1 MKDLRKLIRK
11 VLREETNQ
19 PDVEL
24 DIMNYKGDDSEINKM
39 KSLIYSGK
47 ILTPKDIEYA
57 ESFFEKNEKEAG
69 DEADDDNKEIKNK
82 ILNWIGDDGQMKNL
96 LFKVYSK
103 QKLSKEEIQFA
114 KEFFEKE
121 KKLRISDKNTMSKKV
136 TDYRGA
142 YEQQSKIQELGQT
155 VYEDIIKSDLSI
167 FLNNIFNPK
176 FKIQIGKPSEG
187 WFEKNLEDLRQF
199 YNDTK
204 KYHNNNVSWRD
215 GTEMSIGNKIIEL
228 GKRLKNRDWIGII
241 ENGDW
246 SILNKVDT
254 NYLSWAKEISK
265 RQVEGDLPMGG
276 DVYIIEKYFQKR
288 DVEDV
293 LPKKWLQILKKIEQE
308 KNIKVGKMSFAHVD
322 FIDKF
327 HEDKESSYGEF
338 VGTLQ
343 KSTQKGDEFENEFF
357 QLIRNVPDNFREIK
371 RYALWGNVIDI
382 NFGVDG
388 SYFGKD
394 GFKLV
399 QVKSS
404 ESGAKKAFV
413 KRLGIP
419 YVSVY
424 PQNPKNKVRNYRF
437 YYYSENNTQKPE
449 DFNKDFVNTKNNSE
463 TYAEKE
469 KKVLDKYLGQPGLG
483 QDYFR

>member
-11 VLREETNQ
+11 VLKEETGQ
-19 PDVEL
+19 PDVEV
-24 DIMNYKGDDSEINKM
+24 DIMNYKGDDKEINKM
-39 KSLIYSGK
+39 KSLIYGGK

-57 ESFFEKNEKEAG
+57 ESFFNKGKKEVG
-69 DEADDDNKEIKNK
+69 DETDDNNKEIRNK
-82 ILNWIGDDGQMKNL
+82 ILNWIGDDSRMKNL
-96 LFKVYSK
+96 MFKVYSK
-103 QKLSKEEIQFA
+103 EKLSKEEIEFA
-114 KEFFEKE
+114 KSFFEKE
-121 KKLRISDKNTMSKKV
+121 KKLRMSDKNTMLKKV
-136 TDYRGA
+136 TDFRGA
-142 YEQQSKIQELGQT
+142 YDQQSKIQELGKK
-155 VYEDIIKSDLSI
+155 VYLDIIKSDLTI

-176 FKIQIGKPSEG
+176 SKIQIGKPSDG

-204 KYHNNNVSWRD
+204 NYHNNIVSWQD
-215 GTEMSIGNKIIEL
+215 GSKMSIGNKIIEL
-228 GKRLKNRDWIGII
+228 GKRLRNQDWIGII

-265 RQVEGDLPMGG
+265 RQLEGDLPMGG
-276 DVYIIEKYFQKR
+276 DVYIIEKYFQER

-308 KNIKVGKMSFAHVD
+308 KNMKVDKMSFAHVD

-327 HEDKESSYGEF
+327 HEEKESILSEF
-338 VGTLQ
+338 VETLQ
-343 KSTQKGDEFENEFF
+343 NTTRKGDEFENEFF
-357 QLIRNVPDNFREIK
+357 ELIRNKPDNFRKIK

-394 GFKLV
+394 GFKLI

-404 ESGAKKAFV
+404 ESAAKKAFV
-413 KRLGIP
+413 KQLGIP

-424 PQNPKNKVRNYRF
+424 PQNPKNKVRNYKF

-449 DFNKDFVNTKNNSE
+449 DFNKDIVNTKDNSE

-469 KKVLDKYLGQPGLG
+469 TKVLNKVLGQPGLG